1 VRMCELGAKRERE
14 GRVRA
19 MAGATVFESLAE
31 PIRDLLGQSGIGEPT
46 PPQIEA
52 IPLVLQGEN
61 VLVVAPTGSGKTE
74 AAILPLLSNL
84 IRAGPSRHGISLLY
98 ITPLRALNRD
108 MLRRLEFWC
117 ARLSLKLDVR
127 HGDTPQAQRE
137 RQSRNPPDVL
147 VTTPETLQAMLPGR
161 RMRASLAG
169 VRAVVVDEL
178 HNLVES
184 KRGVQLTVGLQR
196 LRKVAG
202 SYQIVALSA
211 TVGSPEVAA
220 KFIFGAERRHHVV
233 KAAAPK
239 QVGYMVEYTTPRP
252 EDAAVSRDAFAGMD
266 MASRLS
272 KMSELIEAHKSTLIF
287 VNSRTTAEMLG
298 EKLNRMRGDVGVHHG
313 SLPREER
320 ERVETSFRM
329 GRIRALV
336 CTSTLE
342 LGIDIGSVDLVVQ
355 YMSPRQVTSLI
366 QRVGRSGHS
375 LQRYSKGVL
384 LTVSADDVLEST
396 AAVAEAMM
404 GKMEETMPYEMSLD
418 VLSHQIAGY
427 LMDYDVVETKTLL
440 SEFRQCYPYR
450 GLDEE
455 TLGRVVGYLGELRKL
470 RTVEGGKL
478 SRTRGTREY
487 YFQNL
492 STIPDETRYFV
503 VDVATNQAVGILGEE
518 FVLLHAKVGLHFILK
533 GRIWQIE
540 KIANDRKIYVTS
552 VEDPLAAVPGW
563 DGEMLPVPFGL
574 AQKTG
579 ELRRRVGY
587 LVASSS
593 SPLIPE
599 ANPSSQSASLSSS
612 TPIASSQQPIPS
624 PLREVVGQRGW
635 EEAPHHSP
643 SPAVTATMVVME
655 AASILSKELPV
666 TEAGSRLVADE
677 IAEHLG
683 LGIPLPSDRLIL
695 FEGWQKYLIIHSC
708 FGEKVNRLLAYTFEE
723 ILSRRGLIRLWYMDG
738 YRLLIELTTDTE
750 DIDLKGLAKD
760 LFGMAPLEFE
770 ETYAVAAQRNFPFP
784 ARVKQIAERFGALRR
799 GQFIAHPNLCSLPTR
814 FENTPIFEEAI
825 QETGRDMIDMS
836 RVKELLASVAR
847 GEVVVETHLS
857 KERPSP
863 IAYSILY
870 RYLEA
875 PELIAPDSL
884 AKTTIEKM
892 KLSIYNTSVELVCM
906 KCGEPQGYAT
916 IGQLAEEPRC
926 SRCASGLLTPSFW
939 SSGKVVELLK
949 KKGAATSGAP
959 GAQLNDEERAELAKA
974 RRAADL
980 VLSYGRRAVVAQA
993 VYGVGPQT
1001 AARILAKMHE
1011 DEGTFYRELLDA
1023 KLKFI
1028 ETRPFW

>member
-1 VRMCELGAKRERE
+1 MTQVFDSLAQP
-14 GRVRA
+14 VRA
-19 MAGATVFESLAE
+19 
-31 PIRDLLGQSGIGEPT
+31 LLVESGIGEPT
-46 PPQIEA
+46 PPQVEA
-52 IPLVLQGEN
+52 IPLILDGKN

-84 IRAGPSRHGISLLY
+84 VRGGPRHGISLLY

-108 MLRRLEFWC
+108 MLRRLQFWC
-117 ARLSLKLDVR
+117 GKLSLTLDVR
-127 HGDTPQAQRE
+127 HGDTPQSQRE

-161 RMRASLAG
+161 RMRVSLAG

-202 SYQIVALSA
+202 GFQVVALSA
-211 TVGSPEVAA
+211 TVGSPQTAA
-220 KFIFGAERRHHVV
+220 RFIFGQSPHEIVR
-233 KAAAPK
+233 AAAPK
-239 QVGYMVEYTTPRP
+239 SVGYSVEYTTPRP
-252 EDAAVSRDAFAGMD
+252 EDAAVSRDAFTGID

-272 KMSELIEAHKSTLIF
+272 KMSDLIGSHNSTLIF
-287 VNSRTTAEMLG
+287 VNSRTIAEMLG

-320 ERVETSFRM
+320 ERVEGAFRS
-329 GRIRALV
+329 GQVKALV

-342 LGIDIGSVDLVVQ
+342 LGIDIGSVDLVIQ

-375 LQRYSKGVL
+375 LRRRSEGVL
-384 LTVSADDVLEST
+384 LTVSSDDVLEST
-396 AAVAEAMM
+396 AAVSEAMR
-404 GKMEETMPYEMSLD
+404 GRMEETVPYEKSLD

-427 LMDYDVVETKTLL
+427 LMDYEVVERKTLL
-440 SEFRQCYPYR
+440 SEFRSCYPYR
-450 GLDEE
+450 ELDEE
-455 TLGRVVGYLGELRKL
+455 TMDRVVSYMGEIRKL
-470 RTVEGGKL
+470 RMDGEKL

-487 YFQNL
+487 YYQNL

-503 VDVATNQAVGILGEE
+503 IDVATNQAVGILGEE
-518 FVLLHAKVGLHFILK
+518 FVLLQAKVGLHFILK
-533 GRIWQIE
+533 GKIWQIE

-563 DGEMLPVPFGL
+563 DGEMIPVPHGL
-574 AQKTG
+574 ATRTG
-579 ELRRRVGY
+579 ELRRRVGE
-587 LVASSS
+587 LVAG
-593 SPLIPE
+593 SPP
-599 ANPSSQSASLSSS
+599 
-612 TPIASSQQPIPS
+612 
-624 PLREVVGQRGW
+624 
-635 EEAPHHSP
+635 EEAARRFS
-643 SPAVTATMVVME
+643 T
-655 AASILSKELPV
+655 ELPV

-677 IAEHLG
+677 MSEQLRLG
-683 LGIPLPSDRLIL
+683 VPIPSDKLVL

-723 ILSRRGLIRLWYMDG
+723 VLSRRGLIRLWHMDG

-750 DIDLKGLAKD
+750 DLDLKSLARE
-760 LFGMAPLEFE
+760 LFGMSPKEFE
-770 ETYAVAAQRNFPFP
+770 DTYAVAAQRNFPFP
-784 ARVKQIAERFGALRR
+784 SRVKQVAERFGALRR

-814 FENTPIFEEAI
+814 FENTPIFEETL
-825 QETGRDMIDMS
+825 QETGKDLIDMP
-836 RVKELLASVAR
+836 RAKELLSKVAA
-847 GEVVVETHLS
+847 GEVAMEAHQS

-863 IAYSILY
+863 IAYSIMY
-870 RYLEA
+870 RYLET

-884 AKTTIEKM
+884 ARTTIEKM
-892 KLSIYNTSVELVCM
+892 KLSIYGTSVELVCM
-906 KCGEPQGYAT
+906 KCGEPQGYVA
-916 IGQLAEEPRC
+916 IGELADEPRC
-926 SRCASGLLTPSFW
+926 QRCAGGLLTPSFW

-949 KKGAATSGAP
+949 RRASGGATS
-959 GAQLNDEERAELAKA
+959 EEDRAELAKA

-980 VLSYGRRAVVAQA
+980 VLSYGRRAVIAQA

-1011 DEGTFYRELLDA
+1011 DEETFYKELLDA

>member
-1 VRMCELGAKRERE
+1 
-14 GRVRA
+14 
-19 MAGATVFESLAE
+19 MASTEVFDSLAE
-31 PIRDLLGQSGIGEPT
+31 PVRALLGQSGIGQPT

-52 IPLVLQGEN
+52 IPLILRGES

-84 IRAGPSRHGISLLY
+84 VRGGPRHGISILY

-117 ARLSLKLDVR
+117 SRLGLSLDVR

-161 RMRASLAG
+161 RMRVSLAG
-169 VRAVVVDEL
+169 VRAVVIDEL

-211 TVGSPEVAA
+211 TIGSPEVAA
-220 KFIFGAERRHHVV
+220 RFVFGSSMQHHVV
-233 KAAAPK
+233 RAVAPK
-239 QVGYMVEYTTPRP
+239 QVGYTVEYTTPRP
-252 EDAAVSRDAFAGMD
+252 EDAAVSREAFAGID

-272 KMSELIEAHKSTLIF
+272 KMSELIESHKSTLVF

-320 ERVETSFRM
+320 ERVETAFRT
-329 GRIRALV
+329 GQIRALV

-375 LQRYSKGVL
+375 LQRFSKGVL

-396 AAVAEAMM
+396 AAVVEAMK
-404 GKMEETMPYEMSLD
+404 GRMEETVPYEKSLD

-440 SEFRQCYPYR
+440 SEFRACYPYR
-450 GLDEE
+450 ELDED
-455 TLGRVVGYLGELRKL
+455 TMSRVVGYLGELRKL
-470 RTVEGGKL
+470 RVVEGGKL

-487 YFQNL
+487 YYQNL

-503 VDVATNQAVGILGEE
+503 IDVATNQAVGILGEE

-540 KIANDRKIYVTS
+540 KVANDRKIYVTS

-563 DGEMLPVPFGL
+563 DGEMLPVPYGL

-579 ELRRRVGY
+579 ELRGRVGQ
-587 LVASSS
+587 LLSSEETSHRPSSSS
-593 SPLIPE
+593 SP
-599 ANPSSQSASLSSS
+599 PSSTTSAS
-612 TPIASSQQPIPS
+612 PP
-624 PLREVVGQRGW
+624 PLRLEPARQAA
-635 EEAPHHSP
+635 EEQGEGKGEEEKR
-643 SPAVTATMVVME
+643 VE
-655 AASILSKELPV
+655 AAALQLSAELPV
-666 TEAGSRLVADE
+666 TGAGSRLVADE
-677 IAEHLG
+677 IAEHVG
-683 LGIPLPSDRLIL
+683 LGIPLPTDRLIL

-723 ILSRRGLIRLWYMDG
+723 VLSRRGLIRLWYMDG
-738 YRLLIELTTDTE
+738 YRILIELTTDTQ
-750 DIDLKGLAKD
+750 DVDLKGLAKD
-760 LFGMAPLEFE
+760 LLGMSPQDFE
-770 ETYAVAAQRNFPFP
+770 KTYAIAAQRNFPFP

-825 QETGRDMIDMS
+825 QETGRDLIDMP
-836 RVKELLASVAR
+836 RTKGLLEKVAG
-847 GEVVVETHLS
+847 GEVMVETYLS

-863 IAYSILY
+863 IAYSILF

-884 AKTTIEKM
+884 AKTTVEKM
-892 KLSIYNTSVELVCM
+892 KLSIYSTSVELVCM
-906 KCGEPQGYAT
+906 KCGEPQGYVT
-916 IGQLAEEPRC
+916 IGQLADEPKC
-926 SRCASGLLTPSFW
+926 ARCASGLLTPSFW

-949 KKGAATSGAP
+949 KKATTTNNNSSEGATGSTR
-959 GAQLNDEERAELAKA
+959 LNDEERAELAKA

-1011 DEGTFYRELLDA
+1011 DEEVFYRELLDA